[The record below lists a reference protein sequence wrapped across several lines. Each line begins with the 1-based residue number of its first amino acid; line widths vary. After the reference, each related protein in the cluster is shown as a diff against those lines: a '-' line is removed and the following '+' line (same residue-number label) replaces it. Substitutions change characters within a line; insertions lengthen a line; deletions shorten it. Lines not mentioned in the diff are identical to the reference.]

1 MDMEK
6 NFKKDKIHIIAER
19 LIEKI
24 MLHNTDTATVVAL
37 NGELGAGKTN
47 LTQEVS
53 RLLGVKEKIISPTFV
68 IMKNYK
74 INKNNKFKNLIHIDA
89 YRIDNPDEFSHFKWQ
104 DFFLNKENLILIEWP
119 EKVAK
124 IIPQNS
130 IKVFLSHIDEETRK
144 IKF

>member
-1 MDMEK
+1 MEMD
-6 NFKKDKIHIIAER
+6 FKKDKIHTIAEK

-24 MLHNTDTATVVAL
+24 MLHKTDTATVVAL

-53 RLLGVKEKIISPTFV
+53 LLLGIKEKIISPTFV

-74 INKNNKFKNLIHIDA
+74 INKNKKFKNLIHIDA

>member
-1 MDMEK
+1 MEK
-6 NFKKDKIHIIAER
+6 NFKKDKIHIIAEK

>member
-1 MDMEK
+1 MKTD
-6 NFKKDKIHIIAER
+6 FKKDKIHVIAEK

-24 MLHNTDTATVVAL
+24 MLHKTDIATVVAL

-53 RLLGVKEKIISPTFV
+53 LLLGIKEKIISPTFV

-74 INKNNKFKNLIHIDA
+74 INKNSKFKNLIHIDA

-144 IKF
+144 IIF